1 MNWKIKKQVLSFL
14 VKTRSLKEYDQL
26 TPHRVAYKA
35 VQLIENVI
43 EGNNPPII
51 TLTNEIQ
58 NNEDFV
64 CEEQKLYD
72 PEYITQGQLDK
83 LNKQN

>member
-1 MNWKIKKQVLSFL
+1 MNCKIKKQVLSFL
-14 VKTRSLKEYDQL
+14 VKTRSLKEYDEL

-58 NNEDFV
+58 KST
-64 CEEQKLYD
+64 EEQ
-72 PEYITQGQLDK
+72 
-83 LNKQN
+83 N